1 MMINQ
6 TLNKLVQMRMNAME
20 LEYRRQM
27 ELPAMSSISFDERAG
42 MLVDAEWRA
51 RDNAKTARLLKEAK
65 LRFPAACLEDID
77 YAPARNLDQSLIA
90 RLSDMAWI
98 SEHRNLFITG
108 ACGLGKTWI
117 ASAFGAAACRQGKRV
132 LTHRMSRLL
141 DKLSTAR
148 IDKTWGK
155 LLITLKKPDL
165 LVLDDFGLDR
175 LDAVHCRDLLEIVED
190 RYNSGSILITT
201 QLPVSEWH
209 GVFEDP
215 TIADATLDRLVHN
228 SYRIE
233 LRGPSMRGAAATG
246 KPKGKEA

>member
-1 MMINQ
+1 MQIGLDN
-6 TLNKLVQMRMNAME
+6 
-20 LEYRRQM
+20 LEQSIYLYVEVPGFARKD
-27 ELPAMSSISFDERAG
+27 EITLPAVGRMRRGAWPDVIGLPGRITCGS
-42 MLVDAEWRA
+42 WP
-51 RDNAKTARLLKEAK
+51 NASGLPT
-65 LRFPAACLEDID
+65 
-77 YAPARNLDQSLIA
+77 PARNLDQSLIA